1 MQVAASAT
9 VLPGDAIAA
18 LVEASPLKEAVA
30 RVVVIDGVVARQLS
44 DTDRLPQQVRRG
56 TDFVLSVMRMGSRGN
71 EACTLPIIRLKST
84 IMRVRFTHD
93 ADLC

>member
-1 MQVAASAT
+1 M
-9 VLPGDAIAA
+9 LPGEAIAA
-18 LVEASPLKEAVA
+18 LVEASPLKEAMA

-56 TDFVLSVMRMGSRGN
+56 TDCVLSVMRMGRRGN
-71 EACTLPIIRLKST
+71 DACIWPTIHLEST
-84 IMRVRFTHD
+84 IMRLKFTHD

>member
-1 MQVAASAT
+1 M
-9 VLPGDAIAA
+9 LPGEAIAA

-56 TDFVLSVMRMGSRGN
+56 TDCGLSVMRMGSRGDDT
-71 EACTLPIIRLKST
+71 CTLPTIHLESA
-84 IMRVRFTHD
+84 IMRVQSTHD